1 MTLDEAIELAR
12 EIHAADG
19 FHLMAIGRF
28 VPADQLTGC
37 EDWACSVAVIGGQPH
52 NVCRSV
58 ADWRALVATL
68 HLKGKYA
75 TKQSAKSEPL
85 SPDAK
90 PESKEKQAEA
100 AAKIQ
105 HLSEAEQPLLF

>member
-19 FHLMAIGRF
+19 LHLMAIGRF

-52 NVCRSV
+52 NICRSV
-58 ADWRALVATL
+58 ANWRALVAT
-68 HLKGKYA
+68 HLKGRSA
-75 TKQSAKSEPL
+75 ARQQAKSEPL
-85 SPDAK
+85 STDATA
-90 PESKEKQAEA
+90 ESKKKQGEEPGR
-100 AAKIQ
+100 IQ
-105 HLSEAEQPLLF
+105 HLSTDEQPLLF